1 MRHLPSLLLL
11 ATLLALAIG
20 PKHPR
25 LMSIV
30 F

>member
-11 ATLLALAIG
+11 AALLALAVG
-20 PKHPR
+20 DKHPR